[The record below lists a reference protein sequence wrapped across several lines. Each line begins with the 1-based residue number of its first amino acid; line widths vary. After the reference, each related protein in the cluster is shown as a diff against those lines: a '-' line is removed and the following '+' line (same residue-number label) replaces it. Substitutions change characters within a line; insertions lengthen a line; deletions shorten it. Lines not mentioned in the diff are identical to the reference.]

1 MSVLLPSPEDKDIR
15 EWASELV
22 SVLQNSLDAGEIAQ
36 GGAAGSSTQVFF
48 DDDGRIILDNE
59 GLHVFDGVGDLV
71 IDANA
76 VTIDTAHLVDAAVVT
91 AKIANLA
98 VDTEQL
104 AAFAVEAAQLATDA
118 VTGIKVAASAISE
131 TKISTNAVTTPKINA
146 AAVIAGK
153 IAANAIVAGDGVIAN
168 AAIGTALIANLAVT
182 TALIDNGAILT
193 AKIGNLQVT
202 TAKIKDLAVDTAK
215 INNLAVSTLK
225 IGDNAVTIPVAA
237 FTGADLTL
245 TTSFQDLQSVTVATG
260 GADTYLSF
268 SGTAFIANSAADS
281 IIYEIHRDGSS
292 ISGNLR
298 RFFKSGGTGTFSAV
312 ISGAVNFTDTG
323 ATTTHTYKIVVKA
336 DPAVTGTI
344 TVGDRSL
351 LALTLKK

>member
-104 AAFAVEAAQLATDA
+104 AALAVEAAKLAA
-118 VTGIKVAASAISE
+118 GS
-131 TKISTNAVTTPKINA
+131 
-146 AAVIAGK
+146 VIAGK
-153 IAANAIVAGDGVIAN
+153 IAVGTITAGDGVIAN
-168 AAIGTALIANLAVT
+168 AAIGTALIGNLAVT